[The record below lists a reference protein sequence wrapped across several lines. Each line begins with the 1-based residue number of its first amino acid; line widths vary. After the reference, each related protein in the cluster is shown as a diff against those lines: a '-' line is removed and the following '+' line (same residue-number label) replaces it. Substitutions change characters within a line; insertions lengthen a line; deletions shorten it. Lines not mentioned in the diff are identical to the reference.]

1 MPSVTKF
8 EKAGKPA
15 VLILFEDQDECLKQ
29 GARLLGVP
37 NIRRVY
43 CSRVGNGAEDAARI
57 VKPLVEA
64 LVRPLTPKEKEGG
77 RWEVLDKRVL
87 FEGTLDEAEEFYERA
102 ERVPVL
108 GNAYMSLYT
117 DGMAIRIP
125 TEERV
130 QAMLRGTSHKPDEVI
145 TLQSDHTPREMGVG
159 GKKGTP
165 VRFEPLKRR
174 ATVEKVAINA
184 VMAGCRPEYMPILLA
199 IAEAGGG
206 GGDGRGSLGFCVS
219 GPIAK
224 EIGMNFDVG
233 LLGPK
238 NQANRSIGRAAEL
251 MWCNLGGNIP
261 KVTSCGIMGNPLFNC
276 FPENTDA
283 LPPGWKGVNEEY
295 GFNRDESVIY
305 VLGMRGGP
313 PGSFKFHSTGFG
325 PGGYRSFQKSGGG
338 GGLARRLGKEGVP
351 GPHNWLEYEVP
362 ALWADREGGFN
373 FIILPEMAQH
383 LYEAG
388 FKSKDDIYEWLYKAS
403 FIPYKEYKS
412 RASPGWHAGAYHP
425 IEKISGKPWDQ
436 LSDDYMVPL
445 VDDPY
450 ENCVIVA
457 GGGEETSHWVNGRTP
472 NADPAYSIDA
482 WR

>member
-1 MPSVTKF
+1 LPYAEQF

-15 VLILFEDQDECLKQ
+15 VVIVYEDQDECLKH
-29 GARLLGVP
+29 GALLLGIPHV
-37 NIRRVY
+37 RRVY
-43 CSRVGNGAEDAARI
+43 CSRVGDGAEDAARI
-57 VKPLVEA
+57 IKPLIDA
-64 LVRPLTPKEKEGG
+64 LTMPPTVDEREGSK
-77 RWEVLDKRVL
+77 WEVPDKRVL

-102 ERVPVL
+102 EKVPVL
-108 GNAYMSLYT
+108 GNAWMSLYT

-130 QAMLRGTSHKPDEVI
+130 QAMLKGTSHNPDEVI
-145 TLQSDHTPREMGVG
+145 TFQSNHKPREQGVG
-159 GKKGTP
+159 GKRGAP
-165 VRFEPLKRR
+165 VLFEPMKRR

-184 VMAGCRPEYMPILLA
+184 VMAGCKPEYMPILLA

-233 LLGPK
+233 IFGPK

-251 MWCNLGGNIP
+251 MWCNIGGNIP
-261 KVTSCGIMGNPLFNC
+261 KMNACGIMGSPLFNC

-283 LPPGWKGVNEEY
+283 LPPGWKGLNEEY
-295 GFNRDESVIY
+295 DFKKSESVVY
-305 VLGMRGGP
+305 VISMRGGP
-313 PGSFKFHSTGFG
+313 PGSLTFQSTEFG
-325 PGGYRSFQKSGGG
+325 PGRYRSFQKSGNGG
-338 GGLARRLGKEGVP
+338 MGRRLGKEGIP
-351 GPHNWLEYEVP
+351 GPHNWLEYQVP
-362 ALWADREGGFN
+362 SLWAGREGGYT

-388 FKSKDDIYEWLYKAS
+388 FKSKDEVYQWLYKAS
-403 FIPYKEYKS
+403 FMPLSEYRKHS
-412 RASPGWHAGAYHP
+412 SPDFKTSGWRGV
-425 IEKISGKPWDQ
+425 EKTSGKPWRE
-436 LSDDYMVPL
+436 LPDDYMVPA

-450 ENCVIVA
+450 ENCIIVS

-472 NADPAYSIDA
+472 NADPVYSIDV

>member
-1 MPSVTKF
+1 MPFAEQF
-8 EKAGKPA
+8 EKAGKPS
-15 VLILFEDQDECLKQ
+15 VVIVFEDQDECLKQ
-29 GARLLGVP
+29 GALLLGIPHV
-37 NIRRVY
+37 RTVY
-43 CSRVGNGAEDAARI
+43 CSRIKNGVEDATQI
-57 VKPLVEA
+57 IKPLMDA
-64 LVRPLTPKEKEGG
+64 LVRPPTAEEQEGG
-77 RWEVLDKRVL
+77 RWDVPDKRVL

-102 ERVPVL
+102 ASVPVL
-108 GNAYMSLYT
+108 GDAWISLYT

-130 QAMLRGTSHKPDEVI
+130 QAMLKGTSHKPDEVI

-165 VRFEPLKRR
+165 VHFEPMKRT

-184 VMAGCRPEYMPILLA
+184 VMAGCKLEYMPILLA

-233 LLGPK
+233 MLGPG

-251 MWCNLGGNIP
+251 MWINLGGNIP

-276 FPENTDA
+276 FPENSDA

-295 GFNRDESVIY
+295 DFKKDESIVYVI
-305 VLGMRGGP
+305 GMRGGP
-313 PGSFKFHSTGFG
+313 PGSLTFSSTEFS
-325 PGGYRSFQKSGGG
+325 PGRYRTLMKSGSGG
-338 GGLARRLGKEGVP
+338 MAKRLGVEGIP
-351 GPHNWLEYEVP
+351 GPHNWFEYQVDS
-362 ALWADREGGFN
+362 LWAGKEGGYN

-388 FKSKDDIYEWLYKAS
+388 FKSKDEVYQWLYESS
-403 FIPYKEYKS
+403 FMPFSEYRKH
-412 RASPGWHAGAYHP
+412 ASPDFRTGGWRGV
-425 IEKISGKPWDQ
+425 EKTSGKPWKE
-436 LSDDYMVPL
+436 LPDDYMVPA

-450 ENCVIVA
+450 QNCIIVS

-472 NADPAYSIDA
+472 NADPAYGIDV

>member
-1 MPSVTKF
+1 MPYAEQF

-15 VLILFEDQDECLKQ
+15 VVIVFEDQDECLRN
-29 GARLLGVP
+29 GALLLGIPHV
-37 NIRRVY
+37 RTEY
-43 CSRVGNGAEDAARI
+43 CSRTANGVEDAARI
-57 VKPLVEA
+57 IKPLMDA
-64 LVRPLTPKEKEGG
+64 LVRPPTAEEQEGG
-77 RWEVLDKRVL
+77 RWEVPDKRIL

-108 GNAYMSLYT
+108 GNAWMSLYT

-130 QAMLRGTSHKPDEVI
+130 QAMLKGTSHKPDEVI

-165 VRFEPLKRR
+165 VRFEPMKRT
-174 ATVEKVAINA
+174 ATVEKVAING
-184 VMAGCRPEYMPILLA
+184 VMAGCRPEYMPVLLA

-219 GPIAK
+219 GPVAK

-233 LLGPK
+233 MLGPG

-251 MWCNLGGNIP
+251 MWINLGGNIP

-276 FPENTDA
+276 FPENIDA

-295 GFNRDESVIY
+295 DFKKDESVVY

-313 PGSFKFHSTGFG
+313 PGSLTFSSTKFS
-325 PGGYRSFQKSGGG
+325 PGRYRTLQKSGSGG
-338 GGLARRLGKEGVP
+338 MAKRLGVEGIP
-351 GPHNWLEYEVP
+351 GPHNWLEYQVP
-362 ALWADREGGFN
+362 SLWAGKEGGYN

-383 LYEAG
+383 LYESG
-388 FKSKDDIYEWLYKAS
+388 FKSKDDVYQWLYKSS
-403 FIPYKEYKS
+403 FMPFSEYRKH
-412 RASPGWHAGAYHP
+412 ASPDFRTGGWRGV
-425 IEKISGKPWDQ
+425 EKLSGKPWKE
-436 LSDDYMVPL
+436 LPDDFMVPA

-450 ENCVIVA
+450 QNCIIVS

-472 NADPAYSIDA
+472 NADPAYGIDV

>member
-1 MPSVTKF
+1 LPFAEQF
-8 EKAGKPA
+8 EKAGKPS
-15 VLILFEDQDECLKQ
+15 VVIVFEDQEECLKQ
-29 GARLLGVP
+29 GALLLGIPHV
-37 NIRRVY
+37 RTVY
-43 CSRVGNGAEDAARI
+43 CSRIKNGVEDATQI
-57 VKPLVEA
+57 IKPLMDA
-64 LVRPLTPKEKEGG
+64 LVRPPTEEEREGG
-77 RWEVLDKRVL
+77 RWEVPDKRVL

-102 ERVPVL
+102 VSVPVL
-108 GNAYMSLYT
+108 GNAWISLYT

-130 QAMLRGTSHKPDEVI
+130 NAMLKGTSHKPDEVI

-159 GKKGTP
+159 GKKDAP
-165 VRFEPLKRR
+165 VRFEPMKRT
-174 ATVEKVAINA
+174 ATVEKVAING
-184 VMAGCRPEYMPILLA
+184 VMAGCKPEYMPILLA

-233 LLGPK
+233 MLGPG

-251 MWCNLGGNIP
+251 MWINLGGNIP

-276 FPENTDA
+276 FPENIDA

-295 GFNRDESVIY
+295 DFKRDESIVY

-313 PGSFKFHSTGFG
+313 PGSLTFSSTEFS
-325 PGGYRSFQKSGGG
+325 PGRYRTLQKSGSGG
-338 GGLARRLGKEGVP
+338 MAKRLGVEGKP
-351 GPHNWLEYEVP
+351 GPHNWLEYQVHS
-362 ALWADREGGFN
+362 LWAGKEGGYN

-388 FKSKDDIYEWLYKAS
+388 FKSKDEVYQWLYKSS
-403 FIPYKEYKS
+403 FMPFSEYRKH
-412 RASPGWHAGAYHP
+412 ASPDFRTGGWRGV
-425 IEKISGKPWDQ
+425 EKLSGKPWKE
-436 LSDDYMVPL
+436 LPDDYMVPA

-450 ENCVIVA
+450 QNCIIVS
-457 GGGEETSHWVNGRTP
+457 GGGEETSHWVNGRTS
-472 NADPAYSIDA
+472 NADPAYGIDV

>member
-1 MPSVTKF
+1 LPFAERF
-8 EKAGKPA
+8 EKAGKPS
-15 VLILFEDQDECLKQ
+15 VVIVFEDQDECLKQ
-29 GARLLGVP
+29 GALLLGIPHV
-37 NIRRVY
+37 RTVY
-43 CSRVGNGAEDAARI
+43 CSRILSGVEDAAQTI
-57 VKPLVEA
+57 KPLMDA
-64 LVRPLTPKEKEGG
+64 LVRPLTAEEQKGG
-77 RWEVLDKRVL
+77 RWEVPDKRVL

-108 GNAYMSLYT
+108 GNAWMSLYT

-130 QAMLRGTSHKPDEVI
+130 QAMLKGTSHKPDEVI
-145 TLQSDHTPREMGVG
+145 TLQTDHTPREMGVG

-165 VRFEPLKRR
+165 VRFEPMKRT
-174 ATVEKVAINA
+174 ATVEKVAVNG
-184 VMAGCRPEYMPILLA
+184 VMAGCKPEYMPVLLA

-233 LLGPK
+233 MLGPG

-251 MWCNLGGNIP
+251 MWINLGGNIP

-276 FPENTDA
+276 FPENIDA

-295 GFNRDESVIY
+295 DFGRDESVVY

-313 PGSFKFHSTGFG
+313 PGSLTFSSTEFSPGRYRTLQKSSTGG
-325 PGGYRSFQKSGGG
+325 IAK
-338 GGLARRLGKEGVP
+338 RLGVEGIP
-351 GPHNWLEYEVP
+351 GPHNWLEYQVP
-362 ALWADREGGFN
+362 SLWAGREGGYN

-388 FKSKDDIYEWLYKAS
+388 FKSKDEVYQWLYDSS
-403 FIPYKEYKS
+403 FMPFSEYRKH
-412 RASPGWHAGAYHP
+412 ASPDFRTGGWRGV
-425 IEKISGKPWDQ
+425 EKTSGKPWKE
-436 LSDDYMVPL
+436 LPDDYMVPA

-450 ENCVIVA
+450 QNCIIVS

-472 NADPAYSIDA
+472 NADPAYGIDV

>member
-1 MPSVTKF
+1 MPYAAQF

-15 VLILFEDQDECLKQ
+15 VVIVFKDQEECLKQ
-29 GARLLGVP
+29 GALLLGIPHV
-37 NIRRVY
+37 RTEY
-43 CSRVGNGAEDAARI
+43 CTRTGNGAEDAARVI
-57 VKPLVEA
+57 EPLMDT
-64 LVRPLTPKEKEGG
+64 LVRPPTTKEQEGG
-77 RWEVLDKRVL
+77 RWEVPDKRIL

-108 GNAYMSLYT
+108 GNAWMSLYT

-130 QAMLRGTSHKPDEVI
+130 QTMLKGTSHKPDEVI

-159 GKKGTP
+159 GKKGDP
-165 VRFEPLKRR
+165 VRFEPMKRT
-174 ATVEKVAINA
+174 ATVEKVAVNA
-184 VMAGCRPEYMPILLA
+184 VMAGCKPEYMPVLLA
-199 IAEAGGG
+199 ISEAGGG

-233 LLGPK
+233 MLGPG

-276 FPENTDA
+276 FPENADA
-283 LPPGWKGVNEEY
+283 LPPGWKGINEEY
-295 GFNRDESVIY
+295 DFKKDESVIY

-313 PGSFKFHSTGFG
+313 PGSLTFQSTEFS
-325 PGGYRSFQKSGGG
+325 PGRYRTLQKSGS
-338 GGLARRLGKEGVP
+338 GGLAKRLAKEGIP
-351 GPHNWLEYEVP
+351 GPHNWLEYQVSS
-362 ALWADREGGFN
+362 LWAGREGGYN

-388 FKSKDDIYEWLYKAS
+388 FKSKDEIYEWLYKAS
-403 FIPYKEYKS
+403 FMPFSEYRKH
-412 RASPGWHAGAYHP
+412 ASPDFRTGGWRGV
-425 IEKISGKPWDQ
+425 EKTSGRPWKE
-436 LSDDYMVPL
+436 LPDDYMVPA
-445 VDDPY
+445 VNDPY
-450 ENCVIVA
+450 ENCIIVA

-472 NADPAYSIDA
+472 NADPAYGIDV